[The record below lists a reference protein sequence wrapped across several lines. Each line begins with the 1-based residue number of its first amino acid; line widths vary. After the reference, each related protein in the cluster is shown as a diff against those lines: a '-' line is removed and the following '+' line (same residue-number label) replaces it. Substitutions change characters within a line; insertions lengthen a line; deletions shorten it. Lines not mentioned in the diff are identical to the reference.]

1 MLETLRSG
9 WRGWAGIASLRP
21 GRDAWK
27 SYAVATLL
35 VVCVTSV
42 GFVWVE
48 MPDPRNLSLLFFGAI
63 LLSGVLLGMRPAL
76 YAAVLAF
83 LSTNFFLVEPR
94 FVLKF
99 ALADYLAL
107 VTFVA
112 GALLVGGFAER
123 LNERARDAT
132 NRLRDL
138 TALFEAG
145 RDLSGAIEPDEAAER
160 VVHYLGCAGCSAAI
174 WIETPEGS
182 RLAAAAAPAREAAAR
197 MDALRAENLSAGWTD
212 EKAGKPVIFRLRTGE
227 RLLGQAAIWT
237 PTGTARPDLRWV
249 ETLLELGAVAID
261 RAHLIAE
268 VAEAKVIA
276 EKEGLRT
283 ALLSSLS
290 HDLRTPIA
298 TIFASAT
305 SLQEH
310 EGHFDESTRR
320 EMLET
325 IQEESER
332 LNRYVSNLL
341 DMTRLESGALQLR
354 SALMDPGEA
363 VASALERVERRLRG
377 RRLMRSFNT
386 QGKLIDVDPVLMEQ
400 ALVNVLENAMTY
412 APPGSTIFVRTELS
426 DGRVK
431 ITVEDE
437 GPGIPAID
445 LGRVFDKFFRGRSDR
460 RPASGVGLGL
470 SVTRGLIEA
479 FLGSVRAISPAV
491 GNRGAR
497 FEILLPAHPAL
508 ETVE

>member
-1 MLETLRSG
+1 
-9 WRGWAGIASLRP
+9 
-21 GRDAWK
+21 
-27 SYAVATLL
+27 
-35 VVCVTSV
+35 
-42 GFVWVE
+42 
-48 MPDPRNLSLLFFGAI
+48 
-63 LLSGVLLGMRPAL
+63 
-76 YAAVLAF
+76 
-83 LSTNFFLVEPR
+83 
-94 FVLKF
+94 
-99 ALADYLAL
+99 
-107 VTFVA
+107 
-112 GALLVGGFAER
+112 
-123 LNERARDAT
+123 
-132 NRLRDL
+132 
-138 TALFEAG
+138 
-145 RDLSGAIEPDEAAER
+145 
-160 VVHYLGCAGCSAAI
+160 
-174 WIETPEGS
+174 
-182 RLAAAAAPAREAAAR
+182 
-197 MDALRAENLSAGWTD
+197 LRAENLSAGWAD

-227 RLLGQAAIWT
+227 RLLGRAAIWT

-400 ALVNVLENAMTY
+400 ALVKVLENAMTY

-497 FEILLPAHPAL
+497 FEILLPAHLAL